1 MPRDFKK
8 IFLDTSPI
16 IYFMDD
22 DKLFKDKTKE
32 ILWDFLSRDV
42 CLITS
47 VITEAEYLTYH
58 YKIGN
63 EGALKSFWNFLNG
76 ASVLLY
82 PIRADISERAARIR
96 ADYPSFKL
104 PDALQLATA
113 CISGC
118 DLFLTNDKQLKQ
130 FKEIP
135 CMTIE
140 EWELI

>member
-1 MPRDFKK
+1 MKDFKK
-8 IFLDTSPI
+8 IFLDTSPV
-16 IYFMDD
+16 IYFMDGD
-22 DKLFKDKTKE
+22 SPFREKTLK
-32 ILWDFLSRDV
+32 ILAPFLSSDI
-42 CLITS
+42 CLVTS

-58 YKIGN
+58 YKRGN
-63 EGALKSFWNFLNG
+63 NDAVKNFWDFI
-76 ASVLLY
+76 SSTPILLY